1 MQSFK
6 GILSPISI
14 RTSRKGTAMSKLK
27 RRWPWF
33 DMGEDDD
40 EVEAYDESDEV
51 RRREILK
58 DW

>member
-1 MQSFK
+1 M
-6 GILSPISI
+6 
-14 RTSRKGTAMSKLK
+14 AMSKSK